1 MCCQTLQKAF
11 KYADAH
17 VSSRATCFCS
27 LFGLLV
33 QKTGPEKGTYDED
46 IIITSMLSS
55 KLYEQNSV
63 MQVKDDTQLQ
73 QNGALKDKNTYI
85 PAE

>member
-1 MCCQTLQKAF
+1 M
-11 KYADAH
+11 
-17 VSSRATCFCS
+17 SSRATCFCS

-33 QKTGPEKGTYDED
+33 QKADPEKGTYDED

-63 MQVKDDTQLQ
+63 MQVKDDKQLQ
-73 QNGALKDKNTYI
+73 QSGALKDKNTYV
-85 PAE
+85 PAD